1 MVAKEPERRPS
12 MEDATKE
19 LNRII
24 SLLTQ
29 STLRARLRSR
39 RDDNV
44 INFLKDAQHFFRTT
58 FYLLLFIPA
67 IPTPPPALQ
76 GVDRKGSTMLKPFRT
91 LFSRLVETR
100 PKASLS
106 TAA

>member
-12 MEDATKE
+12 MEDAAKE

-24 SLLTQ
+24 SLLTH

-44 INFLKDAQHFFRTT
+44 INFLKDVQHFFRTA

-67 IPTPPPALQ
+67 IPTPPPALENA
-76 GVDRKGSTMLKPFRT
+76 DRKGSAILRPFRA
-91 LFSRLVETR
+91 LFSRLVKKR
-100 PKASLS
+100 PKASL
-106 TAA
+106 TPV